1 MELTTATLRVYVDT
15 VDSISDE
22 EASALSETAYN
33 DVTAVLNE
41 GTYFTASNGKKMY
54 DLEVHVYNNVDKSGS
69 EDYVYVIRAKNSSME
84 QGCDADRI
92 KTAGCRSGPA
102 AARGTGGKAES
113 SGGEG

>member
-54 DLEVHVYNNVDKSGS
+54 DLEAVSYTHLDVYKRQGS
-69 EDYVYVIRAKNSSME
+69 LRRNSRNPE
-84 QGCDADRI
+84 N
-92 KTAGCRSGPA
+92 
-102 AARGTGGKAES
+102 
-113 SGGEG
+113 GEEERR